1 MSDTKLREKADALI
15 AFTQQG
21 PRFIAWVKAVTDAL
35 APAPEKVA
43 KVSAFPVGNCV
54 VCGELVAPYNKH
66 AKCEGGYTCQRPQ
79 PAPPEPAA
87 PVNGST
93 PVGEY
98 DPDMKPAAREMPEA
112 VRVGTFQ
119 LEELLKWA
127 DLAEVS
133 LLGLRISISAV
144 REQFG
149 KRPKLEKVRAFI
161 KLIDKYRRDDELSMH
176 PSMIELGINEA
187 LAELD
192 AFEGKGEGRG

>member
-1 MSDTKLREKADALI
+1 MNCRQRVDYADQHYHREDMPHVAAY
-15 AFTQQG
+15 FTCD
-21 PRFIAWVKAVTDAL
+21 K
-35 APAPEKVA
+35 
-43 KVSAFPVGNCV
+43 
-54 VCGELVAPYNKH
+54 
-66 AKCEGGYTCQRPQ
+66 

-133 LLGLRISISAV
+133 LRTGFAPPTFLGMDLPHLLRISIAAV
-144 REQFG
+144 RQQAAQV
-149 KRPKLEKVRAFI
+149 KL
-161 KLIDKYRRDDELSMH
+161 
-176 PSMIELGINEA
+176 
-187 LAELD
+187 
-192 AFEGKGEGRG
+192 